1 MKIILKQGIKQTN
14 TKMLLK
20 SQDLVPCIP
29 EEFLPPSLLRRS
41 LSMFYF
47 KSAIFSL
54 DTPESRKK
62 TGIHIGI
69 ELA

>member
-1 MKIILKQGIKQTN
+1 
-14 TKMLLK
+14 MLLK